1 MIVAAIGPLLMILG
15 GLAMAI
21 SFLLTPVGLVVAGVT
36 ALVGIIIAAF
46 LNWDS
51 IVKYFSGAWNFF
63 LCSSYSSI

>member
-1 MIVAAIGPLLMILG
+1 
-15 GLAMAI
+15 MAI